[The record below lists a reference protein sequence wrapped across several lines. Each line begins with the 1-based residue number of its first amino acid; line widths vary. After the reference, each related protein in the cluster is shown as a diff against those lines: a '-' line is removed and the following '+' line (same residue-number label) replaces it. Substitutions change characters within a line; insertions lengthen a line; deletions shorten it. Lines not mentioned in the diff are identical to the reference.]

1 MSENK
6 LPNLIDKHV
15 GRRIRWRRRELKL
28 SQEKLGEMLG
38 LTFQQVQK
46 YEKGVNR
53 ISAGRLFDVAKVLDV
68 GIGYFYQGVEED
80 GDLAA
85 LGVAEDDASSDLAGM
100 IDANA
105 IDLVTAYQSI
115 PDPRLR
121 KSLLDAVKAAAE
133 SFSRNATFR
142 DDSDTSDA

>member
-53 ISAGRLFDVAKVLDV
+53 ISAGRLFEVGKVLDV
-68 GIGYFYQGVEED
+68 GIGYFYQGVEEV

-85 LGVAEDDASSDLAGM
+85 IGFQEDGEEADLAGM

-105 IDLVTAYQSI
+105 IDLVTAFQSI

-133 SFSRNATFR
+133 SFSRNATYR
-142 DDSDTSDA
+142 EETEEEEV

>member
-38 LTFQQVQK
+38 LTFRQVQK

-53 ISAGRLFDVAKVLDV
+53 ISAGRLFEVGKVLDV
-68 GIGYFYQGVEED
+68 TINYFYQGVEEV

-85 LGVAEDDASSDLAGM
+85 IGVAEEGEDGDLAGM

-105 IDLVTAYQSI
+105 IDLVTAFQSI

-133 SFSRNATFR
+133 SFSRNAAFR
-142 DDSDTSDA
+142 DETEEEEA

>member
-6 LPNLIDKHV
+6 LPNIIDKHV

-53 ISAGRLFDVAKVLDV
+53 ISAGRLFEVGKVLDV
-68 GIGYFYQGVEED
+68 GINYFYQGVEEV

-85 LGVAEDDASSDLAGM
+85 IGLQEDNEDSDLAGM

-105 IDLVTAYQSI
+105 IDLVTAFQSI

-133 SFSRNATFR
+133 SFARNANFR
-142 DDSDTSDA
+142 EEEEV

>member
-1 MSENK
+1 MTIN
-6 LPNLIDKHV
+6 
-15 GRRIRWRRRELKL
+15 
-28 SQEKLGEMLG
+28 
-38 LTFQQVQK
+38 
-46 YEKGVNR
+46 
-53 ISAGRLFDVAKVLDV
+53 
-68 GIGYFYQGVEED
+68 YFYQGVDEV

-85 LGVAEDDASSDLAGM
+85 LGVAEDGDEGDLAGM

-142 DDSDTSDA
+142 DETESSDED

>member
-1 MSENK
+1 
-6 LPNLIDKHV
+6 
-15 GRRIRWRRRELKL
+15 
-28 SQEKLGEMLG
+28 MLG

-53 ISAGRLFDVAKVLDV
+53 ISAGRLFDVSKVLDV
-68 GIGYFYQGVEED
+68 TISYFYQGVDEV

-85 LGVAEDDASSDLAGM
+85 LGVSEGDDGDLAGM

-142 DDSDTSDA
+142 EDDE

>member
-6 LPNLIDKHV
+6 LPNLVDKHV

-53 ISAGRLFDVAKVLDV
+53 ISAGRLFEVGKVLDV
-68 GIGYFYQGVEED
+68 GIGYFYQGVEEV

-85 LGVAEDDASSDLAGM
+85 MGFHEDGEESDLAGM
-100 IDANA
+100 IDASA
-105 IDLVTAYQSI
+105 IDLVTAFQSI

-133 SFSRNATFR
+133 SFSRNAAHR
-142 DDSDTSDA
+142 